1 VNLDLF
7 FAQYL
12 EKGGQQRHE
21 FLAIHCL
28 VSIHVQ
34 QIEKILDIVSR
45 GLLSPDQ
52 INQGLD
58 HPRELG
64 LGQAVIF
71 VGVELIEHLFEQ
83 RGNVLIA
90 ETTHLL
96 LHFCYDYSIEMSRDK
111 RAAPQY
117 KVDLNHTK
125 RRRDESRGTS
135 RMQVVLKRRRYG
147 KLMSRRCTNIA
158 IFSCFKLEEACLHS
172 KIAALDAASLS
183 FTDMIL

>member
-12 EKGGQQRHE
+12 EEGGQQGHE

-64 LGQAVIF
+64 LGEAVIF
-71 VGVELIEHLFEQ
+71 VGVELIEDLFEQ
-83 RGNVLIA
+83 RGDVFIA

-111 RAAPQY
+111 RAASKQ
-117 KVDLNHTK
+117 K
-125 RRRDESRGTS
+125 R
-135 RMQVVLKRRRYG
+135 
-147 KLMSRRCTNIA
+147 
-158 IFSCFKLEEACLHS
+158 S
-172 KIAALDAASLS
+172 K
-183 FTDMIL
+183 TH

>member
-1 VNLDLF
+1 MNLDLF

-12 EKGGQQRHE
+12 EEGGQQGHE

-64 LGQAVIF
+64 LGEAVIF
-71 VGVELIEHLFEQ
+71 VGVELIEDLF
-83 RGNVLIA
+83 
-90 ETTHLL
+90 
-96 LHFCYDYSIEMSRDK
+96 
-111 RAAPQY
+111 
-117 KVDLNHTK
+117 
-125 RRRDESRGTS
+125 
-135 RMQVVLKRRRYG
+135 
-147 KLMSRRCTNIA
+147 
-158 IFSCFKLEEACLHS
+158 
-172 KIAALDAASLS
+172 
-183 FTDMIL
+183 